1 MENLHRDI
9 RGGYFYCYS
18 DESVESGCEENKM
31 TGGVT
36 SSEDLKGSR

>member
-1 MENLHRDI
+1 MDI
-9 RGGYFYCYS
+9 FIVTLM
-18 DESVESGCEENKM
+18 DLWSGCEENKM